1 MRDIGFLQGI
11 FIPQAF
17 TYWLKHQLYRD
28 NQWLIFSHKAFH
40 LKTHV
45 YSYLEQPVFREKVKE
60 LENKWNFL
68 KENLAC
74 SLSLLFCALQEI
86 KSNYRMYRVTFPR
99 HLLDLQNNVLFFYF
113 FLPFLSV
120 VKTWILM

>member
-40 LKTHV
+40 LKT
-45 YSYLEQPVFREKVKE
+45 
-60 LENKWNFL
+60 
-68 KENLAC
+68 
-74 SLSLLFCALQEI
+74 
-86 KSNYRMYRVTFPR
+86 RV
-99 HLLDLQNNVLFFYF
+99 
-113 FLPFLSV
+113 FLPRATSLQGKSKRVRKQMELFKGKPCVQLVTPFLCPARNKIKLQDAQGDIY
-120 VKTWILM
+120 KTPTGSPQ